1 MEEHWTEPAGGI
13 LLGLHRD
20 VKEGRTVLFE
30 FLRIEETPDAVTY
43 WASPK
48 GRPATPFKLVEHA
61 EKRVVF
67 ENKDHDFPQ
76 RILYWID
83 ADGSLAARIEG
94 TPGREVLVRRVAL
107 EEEDALMDWYS
118 AGERQD
124 SEPLEKRDDVRRTL
138 VESPTARAGWLST
151 SILLSG
157 AARGALPAEEPGRD
171 RRRSA
176 RSRESVRWRSNG

>member
-94 TPGREVLVRRVAL
+94 TLGGKSSS
-107 EEEDALMDWYS
+107 EEW
-118 AGERQD
+118 
-124 SEPLEKRDDVRRTL
+124 
-138 VESPTARAGWLST
+138 
-151 SILLSG
+151 
-157 AARGALPAEEPGRD
+157 
-171 RRRSA
+171 
-176 RSRESVRWRSNG
+176 RWKKKTR

>member
-1 MEEHWTEPAGGI
+1 MRHALAVVASGLLLPALASATAEAGDASRPRVDTLAWLSGTWTGTENDLSMEEHWTEPAGGI

-20 VKEGRTVLFE
+20 VKDGRTVLFE

-83 ADGSLAARIEG
+83 VDGSLAARVEG
-94 TPGREVLVRRVAL
+94 TRGGKSSS
-107 EEEDALMDWYS
+107 EEW
-118 AGERQD
+118 
-124 SEPLEKRDDVRRTL
+124 
-138 VESPTARAGWLST
+138 
-151 SILLSG
+151 
-157 AARGALPAEEPGRD
+157 
-171 RRRSA
+171 
-176 RSRESVRWRSNG
+176 RWKKKTR